1 MSNLFAYIFLF
12 NFFFINPIFAQN
24 RTCGTMEHLEFL
36 RSNDHELDSK
46 MQKIEEEIQNWI
58 TNNSNNESQ
67 SIITIPVVVH
77 VVYYNNSE
85 NISDQQIFSQI
96 DILNKDFRRNNL
108 DTVNTPIAFQSVA
121 ADSEIEFCLATR
133 DPFGNTTNGI
143 TRTSTSQSS
152 FSTNNDVKYSSSGGI
167 DAWNTSKYLNIWV
180 CDLSGGLLGYAQ
192 FPGGTA
198 SSDGVVCDYQYF
210 GDIGTASSPYD
221 QGRTTTHEVGHWL
234 NLRHIWGDSNCGNDF
249 CSDTPEHS
257 GSNYGCPSYPSLSNC
272 SGNGNFGDMFM
283 NYMDYTNDAC
293 MNLFTNDQKN
303 RMLATLNTARVGL
316 TTSDGCFD
324 SDYGCTD
331 SLAYN
336 FSPVAVIDDGS
347 CCYIAGCTN
356 PLSFN
361 YNVNACFD
369 DSSCI
374 PTILGCTNPT
384 ASNFDPNANVSIAF
398 GGPSDNSFGTGGQ
411 FNGDQYLIFD
421 SFKECIIRSALI
433 YSEAQN
439 TITFELRDNNSNVL
453 DDTTLNVVQGQ
464 QRIDLNF
471 IVPIASDLQLGVS
484 SGALQNDGL
493 FRNNANANYPYDIGS
508 AISITRSSA
517 SGNGGANAFSYFYFY
532 YDIELE
538 VPCFNAIPY
547 SWDCDG
553 QGNCYDPATGN
564 GQYSS
569 LNSCQ
574 NNCIAPSWD
583 CDGNVCFDPGTGN
596 GQFSSLIACE
606 SVCIDV
612 SNLDYDI
619 NSFNIFPNP
628 SNGTFNIVFNY
639 DLPKEIKISISNT
652 IGKIIKQENIN
663 YTSGIFNKI
672 INLNTHSKGIYFI
685 EIKINKRSI
694 KRKLILQ

>member
-1 MSNLFAYIFLF
+1 MSNLFAYILLF
-12 NFFFINPIFAQN
+12 NIFFINLIFAQN

-108 DTVNTPIAFQSVA
+108 DTVNTPIAFQLVA

-152 FSTNNDVKYSSSGGI
+152 FSTNDDVKYSSSGGI

-192 FPGGTA
+192 FPGGPA

-303 RMLATLNTARVGL
+303 RMLATLNTTRIGL
-316 TTSDGCFD
+316 TTSDGCFN

-347 CCYIAGCTN
+347 CCYISGCTD

-361 YNVNACFD
+361 YNANACFD

-374 PTILGCTNPT
+374 PAILGCTNPT

-398 GGPSDNSFGTGGQ
+398 GGPIDNSFGTGGY
-411 FNGDQYLIFD
+411 FNGDQYLMFD
-421 SFKECIIRSALI
+421 SYKECIIRSALI
-433 YSEAQN
+433 YSEAPN

-493 FRNNANANYPYDIGS
+493 FRNNANSNYPYDIGS

-538 VPCFNAIPY
+538 VPCLNATPF

-574 NNCIAPSWD
+574 NNCIVPSWD

-596 GQFSSLIACE
+596 GQFSTLIACE
-606 SVCIDV
+606 SICTNV
-612 SNLDYDI
+612 SNLYYDI

-628 SNGTFNIVFNY
+628 SYGTFNIVFYY
-639 DLPKEIKISISNT
+639 DLPQEVTISVSNT

-663 YTSGIFNKI
+663 YVSGIFNKI
-672 INLNTHSKGIYFI
+672 INLHAYSKGVYFI
-685 EIKINKRSI
+685 EIKTNKGSI